1 ARIACFPIDEHS
13 AIAHLPLPMSTFIPQ
28 SEAWLVASQ
37 TLHNRTPGRFPTK
50 PSNVSS
56 QIFYP
61 LLTAGGAVGVI
72 GLQFDNPPDDE
83 QEGLI
88 QTLTHQTAIALER
101 EVLRKDAARTQLLAE
116 SERLYNTLLNSV
128 SHELRT
134 PLATIAGASSSLME
148 IKTPEKQFW
157 RLLVGDIFSAAQQL
171 NRLVK
176 NLLDMSR
183 LESGRLRLNLSW
195 CDAADLVSVV
205 LRRLSSDLSTHQLVV
220 EIQPDLPLV
229 RIDFTLMEQ
238 ALTNILLNTSQYAP
252 AGTKISIQAQA
263 GGQHLFFVIE
273 DEGPG
278 FPPYALNNIFDK
290 FFRLPGSRSGGT
302 GLGLS
307 ITRGFIEAHGGSIT
321 AENRDPNG
329 ARFTICLPAREK
341 PGAMEEAS

>member
-1 ARIACFPIDEHS
+1 
-13 AIAHLPLPMSTFIPQ
+13 
-28 SEAWLVASQ
+28 
-37 TLHNRTPGRFPTK
+37 
-50 PSNVSS
+50 
-56 QIFYP
+56 
-61 LLTAGGAVGVI
+61 
-72 GLQFDNPPDDE
+72 
-83 QEGLI
+83 LI
-88 QTLTHQTAIALER
+88 QTFTHQIAIALEH
-101 EVLRKDAARTQLLAE
+101 ELLSKDAARTQLLTE

-134 PLATIAGASSSLME
+134 PLVTIAGASSSLME
-148 IKTPEKQFW
+148 MKSPENQFW

-183 LESGRLRLNLSW
+183 LESDRLRLNLSW

-205 LRRLSSDLSTHQLVV
+205 LRRLASDLSTHKLVV
-220 EIQPDLPLV
+220 HIQPDLPLV

-238 ALTNILLNTSQYAP
+238 ALTNILLNSSQYAP
-252 AGTKISIQAQA
+252 AGTKISIQAQT

-278 FPPYALNNIFDK
+278 FPPNVLNNIFDK

-307 ITRGFIEAHGGSIT
+307 ISRGFIEAHGGSIT